1 MNVASKDESVC
12 LGKAN
17 VIIGT
22 EMMNSCSE
30 ATMEGWMDLLQE
42 TSSVN

>member
-1 MNVASKDESVC
+1 MDVVFRDEF
-12 LGKAN
+12 GKGN

-30 ATMEGWMDLLQE
+30 ATMEDWLDLLQE
-42 TSSVN
+42 MSSVN